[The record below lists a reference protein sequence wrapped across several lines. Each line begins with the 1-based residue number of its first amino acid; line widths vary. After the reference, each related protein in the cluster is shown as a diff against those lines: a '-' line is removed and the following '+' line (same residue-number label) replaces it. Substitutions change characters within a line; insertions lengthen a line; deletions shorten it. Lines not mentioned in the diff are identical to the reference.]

1 MIDKEQF
8 NKFLDQGHDYIPLQ
22 KKLDLKKEH
31 PLSLF
36 KKVSHLKNNFLLESV
51 EGGNKWSQYS
61 IIGFDCQDFIKIS
74 DGKIIV
80 SENGLIDERSATN
93 PLDELHFIINNIISE
108 IVYMLIYL

>member
-36 KKVSHLKNNFLLESV
+36 K
-51 EGGNKWSQYS
+51 
-61 IIGFDCQDFIKIS
+61 
-74 DGKIIV
+74 
-80 SENGLIDERSATN
+80 R
-93 PLDELHFIINNIISE
+93 
-108 IVYMLIYL
+108 

>member
-51 EGGNKWSQYS
+51 EGGNKLVT
-61 IIGFDCQDFIKIS
+61 IF
-74 DGKIIV
+74 
-80 SENGLIDERSATN
+80 
-93 PLDELHFIINNIISE
+93 NNRIRLPRL
-108 IVYMLIYL
+108 Y